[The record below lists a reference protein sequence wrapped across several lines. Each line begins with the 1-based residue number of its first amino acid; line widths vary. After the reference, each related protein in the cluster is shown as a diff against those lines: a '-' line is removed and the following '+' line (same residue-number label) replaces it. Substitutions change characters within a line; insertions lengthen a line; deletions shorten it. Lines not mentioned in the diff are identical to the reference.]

1 MGGTGE
7 GNGEHLWW
15 WSWWV
20 RALMVGEIVGE
31 KARGGGVSFS
41 LVLWDGVG
49 GKTGQRWV

>member
-7 GNGEHLWW
+7 GIGEHLWW

-31 KARGGGVSFS
+31 KGEGGGKDFS
-41 LVLWDGVG
+41 LVFWDDVG
-49 GKTGQRWV
+49 GRRWSGW